1 MSTAPELDIETIKK
15 VLTLI
20 ETLCDT
26 NAIDSLNQMKEMC
39 NKITWKESNSDLEF
53 ILYLEKSLNQNLESI
68 KLKLDTYKVTLKL
81 KLERLELYLNALK
94 RDKESL
100 KKVLDLIKDFAEYN
114 LMDTC
119 SFIGNLMKNISWKED
134 NPEYIRNKHGFRS
147 RWIKK
152 PNKLNSDGARINFE
166 MLSHLKHLHN
176 QDDWIQNFLKEN
188 FDFFKLSFICLKN
201 KIDIILN
208 DCLTMPIN
216 HGQDELYLNGL
227 IRFLAF
233 VNMKECIEKLKAV
246 LNQLNEDGVKLNLKD
261 KIHRFYLGYLLVNIG
276 EITSEM
282 IQPENDKARN
292 I

>member
-166 MLSHLKHLHN
+166 MLSHLKHLN
-176 QDDWIQNFLKEN
+176 IQDDWIQNFVKEN
-188 FDFFKLSFICLKN
+188 FDFIKSYCNFLS
-201 KIDIILN
+201 
-208 DCLTMPIN
+208 TT
-216 HGQDELYLNGL
+216 
-227 IRFLAF
+227 
-233 VNMKECIEKLKAV
+233 
-246 LNQLNEDGVKLNLKD
+246 LNLYF
-261 KIHRFYLGYLLVNIG
+261 ISCFYSLF
-276 EITSEM
+276 
-282 IQPENDKARN
+282 
-292 I
+292 